1 MFHKPFIP
9 SIPYLF
15 LSSTRRARAAYHL
28 GFRLEA
34 KGKIGGAVEAFE
46 RCLHNDPMHAAA
58 RSKLK
63 ELLNGHYEDPQ
74 DPDGDFEGTESDSD

>member
-1 MFHKPFIP
+1 MGCSTNLFP

-15 LSSTRRARAAYHL
+15 LPSTRRGSAAYHL

-34 KGKIGGAVEAFE
+34 KRNIGGAVEAFE

-63 ELLNGHYEDPQ
+63 ESLKGYYEDS
-74 DPDGDFEGTESDSD
+74 DSDFEGNESDSD

>member
-1 MFHKPFIP
+1 MGCSTNLFP

-15 LSSTRRARAAYHL
+15 LPSTRRGSAAYHL

-34 KGKIGGAVEAFE
+34 KRNIDGAVEAFE

-58 RSKLK
+58 RFKLK
-63 ELLNGHYEDPQ
+63 ELLKGYYEDS
-74 DPDGDFEGTESDSD
+74 DSDFEGNESDSD